1 MYQVDQNAMQGE
13 EEEEGEEVDIEY
25 EKDEGIDPREAD
37 EAPQPAAQRD

>member
-25 EKDEGIDPREAD
+25 EGIEGMEQQIEEEGDQEED
-37 EAPQPAAQRD
+37 DG